1 MRYFDEN
8 GDEYVKASRNYE
20 GYCIGVLLVIIFAIF
35 ALPVVI
41 AWKFLISKNN
51 TYLRASLS
59 GFKRWVLVLWT
70 TFIYI
75 QMVKPIYQ
83 YLFESGGIQT
93 FIPDSMANYEVY
105 QANVVALTLLGMSTI
120 ILKVKRLNVWSGTV
134 TVQSESRTR
143 AIGVAMFV
151 LVGTMLS
158 LCYLMTRISFM
169 MIFKS
174 MNLFYAGIISLI
186 IMFLSYFI
194 IKSFYKIK

>member
-8 GDEYVKASRNYE
+8 GDEYVKVSRNYE

-105 QANVVALTLLGMSTI
+105 QASVVALTLLGMSTI

-143 AIGVAMFV
+143 AIGVAMFF

-158 LCYLMTRISFM
+158 LCYLMTR
-169 MIFKS
+169 
-174 MNLFYAGIISLI
+174 ISLI